1 MSETNGNGRHP
12 QFERRSLLLAKEFG
26 VFAET
31 FDELPEQF
39 RDFFLIV
46 GYVRVCSLLVISDLS
61 KGRSE
66 RELARRYQLSR
77 DQIRG
82 IKENSRLCKR
92 RQEV

>member
-26 VFAET
+26 VCAET
-31 FDELPEQF
+31 FEELPEQF

-46 GYVRVCSLLVISDLS
+46 GSLLVISDLS